1 VNDIIKSFVS
11 YVKYLTDVWNIIR
24 KTLLKRFLYIFI
36 SLFPIDV
43 FKQKIKYI
51 SIKLCMVNKKNINI
65 YFRITLKR
73 LERRTFLD

>member
-1 VNDIIKSFVS
+1 
-11 YVKYLTDVWNIIR
+11 
-24 KTLLKRFLYIFI
+24 LLKRFLYILI

-51 SIKLCMVNKKNINI
+51 SIKLCMVNKININI